1 MPPGVVRS
9 RSTGR
14 SRVLMDPVVAMLV
27 IGSAVLH
34 PVREVFIK
42 ESAYPEGLA
51 YAVTI
56 LFALLAG
63 LHVAVAGS
71 DPWAAL
77 EVWPLAVASGVAL
90 IAYFLCTV
98 MCLKLGDVSVYYPI
112 MRSSPLFVVVAGHF
126 VLGQRYPF
134 VLLAGI
140 AIVLV
145 SAFLLQYERGNAR
158 LFANRRALLLAIAAM
173 CAHGVLTLVDA
184 EAMRSVRPEEF
195 MLLTNTG
202 VVLPGFAGAF
212 GIFLLRQFFLNI
224 PRELEDA
231 ARIDGS
237 GFFGTY
243 WRIMLP
249 LAKPAM
255 VTLGVFIFLNEW
267 SSFVWPLIIL
277 SDWKKYPV
285 TVGIALFRDVNQIN
299 WPAVFAGSTI
309 VSFPIVILFVLAQE
323 YIIGGISLS
332 GLKG

>member
-1 MPPGVVRS
+1 MARTLSSPGSGQRDQNRLLLIATRRSFTIIVYALLIALAFSMIFPYLWMLANSFKSRTDFFTNPYSVIPMPPTLSTYYDALTIGRMGVYLGNS
-9 RSTGR
+9 I
-14 SRVLMDPVVAMLV
+14 LYAA
-27 IGSAVLH
+27 AVLIVQLFIDSLAAYSFARVDF
-34 PVREVFIK
+34 PGRE
-42 ESAYPEGLA
+42 
-51 YAVTI
+51 T
-56 LFALLAG
+56 LF
-63 LHVAVAGS
+63 
-71 DPWAAL
+71 
-77 EVWPLAVASGVAL
+77 LAVLATLMLPGSVTLIPTFL
-90 IAYFLCTV
+90 IAHG
-98 MCLKLGDVSVYYPI
+98 LG
-112 MRSSPLFVVVAGHF
+112 
-126 VLGQRYPF
+126 
-134 VLLAGI
+134 
-140 AIVLV
+140 
-145 SAFLLQYERGNAR
+145 
-158 LFANRRALLLAIAAM
+158 
-173 CAHGVLTLVDA
+173 
-184 EAMRSVRPEEF
+184 
-195 MLLTNTG
+195 LTNTFTG

>member
-1 MPPGVVRS
+1 MARTLSNPGGGARAQDRLLLVATRRSFTIIVYVLLIALAISMIFPYLWMLANSFKSRTDFFTNPYSVIPMPPTL
-9 RSTGR
+9 STYYDALTIGR
-14 SRVLMDPVVAMLV
+14 MGIYLGNSLLYAA
-27 IGSAVLH
+27 AVLIVQLFIDSLAAYSFARVDF
-34 PVREVFIK
+34 PGRE
-42 ESAYPEGLA
+42 
-51 YAVTI
+51 T
-56 LFALLAG
+56 LF
-63 LHVAVAGS
+63 
-71 DPWAAL
+71 
-77 EVWPLAVASGVAL
+77 LAVLATLMLPGSVTLIPTFL
-90 IAYFLCTV
+90 IAHG
-98 MCLKLGDVSVYYPI
+98 LG
-112 MRSSPLFVVVAGHF
+112 
-126 VLGQRYPF
+126 
-134 VLLAGI
+134 
-140 AIVLV
+140 
-145 SAFLLQYERGNAR
+145 
-158 LFANRRALLLAIAAM
+158 
-173 CAHGVLTLVDA
+173 
-184 EAMRSVRPEEF
+184 
-195 MLLTNTG
+195 LTNSFTG

-309 VSFPIVILFVLAQE
+309 VSFPIIILFVLAQE

>member
-1 MPPGVVRS
+1 MARTLSNPGGGARAQDRLLQVATRRSFTIIVYVLLIALAISMIFPYLWMLANSFKSRTDFFTNPYSVIPMPPTL
-9 RSTGR
+9 STYYDALTIGR
-14 SRVLMDPVVAMLV
+14 MGIYLGNSILYAA
-27 IGSAVLH
+27 AVLIVQLFIDSLAAYSFARVDF
-34 PVREVFIK
+34 PGRE
-42 ESAYPEGLA
+42 
-51 YAVTI
+51 T
-56 LFALLAG
+56 LF
-63 LHVAVAGS
+63 
-71 DPWAAL
+71 
-77 EVWPLAVASGVAL
+77 LAVLATLMLPGSVTLIPTFL
-90 IAYFLCTV
+90 IAHG
-98 MCLKLGDVSVYYPI
+98 LG
-112 MRSSPLFVVVAGHF
+112 
-126 VLGQRYPF
+126 
-134 VLLAGI
+134 
-140 AIVLV
+140 
-145 SAFLLQYERGNAR
+145 
-158 LFANRRALLLAIAAM
+158 
-173 CAHGVLTLVDA
+173 
-184 EAMRSVRPEEF
+184 
-195 MLLTNTG
+195 LTNSFTG

-309 VSFPIVILFVLAQE
+309 VSFPIIILFVLAQE

>member
-1 MPPGVVRS
+1 MARTLSNPGGGARAQDRLLLVATRRSFTIIVYVLLIALAISMIFPYLWMLANSFKSRTDFFTNPYSVIPMPPTL
-9 RSTGR
+9 STYYDALTIGR
-14 SRVLMDPVVAMLV
+14 MGIYLGNSILYAA
-27 IGSAVLH
+27 AVLIVQLFIDSLAAYSFARVDF
-34 PVREVFIK
+34 PGRE
-42 ESAYPEGLA
+42 
-51 YAVTI
+51 T
-56 LFALLAG
+56 LF
-63 LHVAVAGS
+63 
-71 DPWAAL
+71 
-77 EVWPLAVASGVAL
+77 LAVLATLMLPGSVTLIPTFL
-90 IAYFLCTV
+90 IAHG
-98 MCLKLGDVSVYYPI
+98 LG
-112 MRSSPLFVVVAGHF
+112 
-126 VLGQRYPF
+126 
-134 VLLAGI
+134 
-140 AIVLV
+140 
-145 SAFLLQYERGNAR
+145 
-158 LFANRRALLLAIAAM
+158 
-173 CAHGVLTLVDA
+173 
-184 EAMRSVRPEEF
+184 
-195 MLLTNTG
+195 LTNTFTG

-309 VSFPIVILFVLAQE
+309 VSFPIIILFVLAQE

>member
-1 MPPGVVRS
+1 MARTLSSPGSGVKERDKKLLLVATRRSFTIIVYALLIALAFSMIFPYLWMLANSFKSRTDFFTNPYSVIPMPPTLSTYYDALTIGRMGVYLGNS
-9 RSTGR
+9 I
-14 SRVLMDPVVAMLV
+14 LYAA
-27 IGSAVLH
+27 AVLVVQLFIDSLAAYSFARVDF
-34 PVREVFIK
+34 PGRE
-42 ESAYPEGLA
+42 
-51 YAVTI
+51 T
-56 LFALLAG
+56 LF
-63 LHVAVAGS
+63 
-71 DPWAAL
+71 
-77 EVWPLAVASGVAL
+77 LAVLATLMLPGSVTLIPTFL
-90 IAYFLCTV
+90 IAHG
-98 MCLKLGDVSVYYPI
+98 LG
-112 MRSSPLFVVVAGHF
+112 
-126 VLGQRYPF
+126 
-134 VLLAGI
+134 
-140 AIVLV
+140 
-145 SAFLLQYERGNAR
+145 
-158 LFANRRALLLAIAAM
+158 
-173 CAHGVLTLVDA
+173 
-184 EAMRSVRPEEF
+184 
-195 MLLTNTG
+195 LTNTFTG

-309 VSFPIVILFVLAQE
+309 VSFPIVILFIIAQE

>member
-1 MPPGVVRS
+1 MARTLSDPGGGAREQNRLLLVATKRSFTIIVYVLLIALAFSMIFPYLWMLANSFKSRTDFFTNPYSVIPMPPTLSTYYDALTIGRMGVYLGNS
-9 RSTGR
+9 I
-14 SRVLMDPVVAMLV
+14 LYAA
-27 IGSAVLH
+27 AVLIVQLLIDSLAAYSFARVDF
-34 PVREVFIK
+34 PGRE
-42 ESAYPEGLA
+42 A
-51 YAVTI
+51 
-56 LFALLAG
+56 LF
-63 LHVAVAGS
+63 
-71 DPWAAL
+71 
-77 EVWPLAVASGVAL
+77 LAVLATLMLPGSVTLIPTFL
-90 IAYFLCTV
+90 IAHG
-98 MCLKLGDVSVYYPI
+98 LG
-112 MRSSPLFVVVAGHF
+112 
-126 VLGQRYPF
+126 
-134 VLLAGI
+134 
-140 AIVLV
+140 
-145 SAFLLQYERGNAR
+145 
-158 LFANRRALLLAIAAM
+158 
-173 CAHGVLTLVDA
+173 
-184 EAMRSVRPEEF
+184 
-195 MLLTNTG
+195 LTNTFTG

>member
-1 MPPGVVRS
+1 MARTLSDPGGGAREQNRLLLVATKRSFTIIVYALLIALAFSMIFPYLWMLANSFKSRTDFFTNPYSVIPMPPTLSTYYDALTIGRMGVYLGNS
-9 RSTGR
+9 I
-14 SRVLMDPVVAMLV
+14 LYAA
-27 IGSAVLH
+27 AVLIVQLFIDSLAAYSFARVDF
-34 PVREVFIK
+34 PGRE
-42 ESAYPEGLA
+42 
-51 YAVTI
+51 T
-56 LFALLAG
+56 LF
-63 LHVAVAGS
+63 
-71 DPWAAL
+71 
-77 EVWPLAVASGVAL
+77 LAVLATLMLPGSVTLIPTFL
-90 IAYFLCTV
+90 IAHG
-98 MCLKLGDVSVYYPI
+98 LG
-112 MRSSPLFVVVAGHF
+112 
-126 VLGQRYPF
+126 
-134 VLLAGI
+134 
-140 AIVLV
+140 
-145 SAFLLQYERGNAR
+145 
-158 LFANRRALLLAIAAM
+158 
-173 CAHGVLTLVDA
+173 
-184 EAMRSVRPEEF
+184 
-195 MLLTNTG
+195 LTNTFTG

>member
-1 MPPGVVRS
+1 MARTLSNPGGGARAHDKLLLVATRRSFTIIVYVLLIALAISMIFPYLWMLANSFKSRTDFFTNPYSVIPMPPTL
-9 RSTGR
+9 STYYDALTIGR
-14 SRVLMDPVVAMLV
+14 MGIYLGNSILYAA
-27 IGSAVLH
+27 AVLIVQLFIDSLAAYSFARVDF
-34 PVREVFIK
+34 PGRE
-42 ESAYPEGLA
+42 
-51 YAVTI
+51 T
-56 LFALLAG
+56 LF
-63 LHVAVAGS
+63 
-71 DPWAAL
+71 
-77 EVWPLAVASGVAL
+77 LAVLATLMLPGSVTLIPTFL
-90 IAYFLCTV
+90 IAHG
-98 MCLKLGDVSVYYPI
+98 LG
-112 MRSSPLFVVVAGHF
+112 
-126 VLGQRYPF
+126 
-134 VLLAGI
+134 
-140 AIVLV
+140 
-145 SAFLLQYERGNAR
+145 
-158 LFANRRALLLAIAAM
+158 
-173 CAHGVLTLVDA
+173 
-184 EAMRSVRPEEF
+184 
-195 MLLTNTG
+195 LTNTFTG

-309 VSFPIVILFVLAQE
+309 VSFPIIILFVLAQE

>member
-1 MPPGVVRS
+1 MARTLSNPGGGARAQDKLLQVATRRSFTIIVYALLIALAISMIFPYLWMLANSFKSRTDFFTNPYSVIPMPPTL
-9 RSTGR
+9 STYYDALTIGR
-14 SRVLMDPVVAMLV
+14 MGIYLGNSLLYAA
-27 IGSAVLH
+27 AVLIVQLFIDSLAAYSFARVDF
-34 PVREVFIK
+34 PGRE
-42 ESAYPEGLA
+42 
-51 YAVTI
+51 T
-56 LFALLAG
+56 LF
-63 LHVAVAGS
+63 
-71 DPWAAL
+71 
-77 EVWPLAVASGVAL
+77 LAVLATLMLPGSVTLIPTFL
-90 IAYFLCTV
+90 IAHG
-98 MCLKLGDVSVYYPI
+98 LG
-112 MRSSPLFVVVAGHF
+112 
-126 VLGQRYPF
+126 
-134 VLLAGI
+134 
-140 AIVLV
+140 
-145 SAFLLQYERGNAR
+145 
-158 LFANRRALLLAIAAM
+158 
-173 CAHGVLTLVDA
+173 
-184 EAMRSVRPEEF
+184 
-195 MLLTNTG
+195 LTNTFTG

-309 VSFPIVILFVLAQE
+309 VSFPIIILFVLAQE

>member
-1 MPPGVVRS
+1 MARTLSDPGGGAREQNRLLLVATRRSFTIIVYALLIALAFSMIFPYLWMLANSFKSRTDFFTNPYSVIPMPPTLSTYYDALTIGRMGVYLGNS
-9 RSTGR
+9 I
-14 SRVLMDPVVAMLV
+14 LYAA
-27 IGSAVLH
+27 AVLIVQLLIDSLAAYSFARVDF
-34 PVREVFIK
+34 PGRE
-42 ESAYPEGLA
+42 A
-51 YAVTI
+51 
-56 LFALLAG
+56 LF
-63 LHVAVAGS
+63 
-71 DPWAAL
+71 
-77 EVWPLAVASGVAL
+77 LAVLATLMLPGSVTLIPTFL
-90 IAYFLCTV
+90 IAHG
-98 MCLKLGDVSVYYPI
+98 LG
-112 MRSSPLFVVVAGHF
+112 
-126 VLGQRYPF
+126 
-134 VLLAGI
+134 
-140 AIVLV
+140 
-145 SAFLLQYERGNAR
+145 
-158 LFANRRALLLAIAAM
+158 
-173 CAHGVLTLVDA
+173 
-184 EAMRSVRPEEF
+184 
-195 MLLTNTG
+195 LTNTFTG

>member
-1 MPPGVVRS
+1 MARTLSNPGGGVREQNRLLLIATRRSFTIIVYALLIALAFSMIFPYLWMLANSFKSRTDFFTNPYSVIPMPPTLSTYYDALTIGRMGVYLGNS
-9 RSTGR
+9 I
-14 SRVLMDPVVAMLV
+14 LYAA
-27 IGSAVLH
+27 AVLVVQLFIDSLAAYSFARVDF
-34 PVREVFIK
+34 PGRE
-42 ESAYPEGLA
+42 
-51 YAVTI
+51 T
-56 LFALLAG
+56 LF
-63 LHVAVAGS
+63 
-71 DPWAAL
+71 
-77 EVWPLAVASGVAL
+77 LAVLATLMLPGSVTLIPTFL
-90 IAYFLCTV
+90 IAHG
-98 MCLKLGDVSVYYPI
+98 LG
-112 MRSSPLFVVVAGHF
+112 
-126 VLGQRYPF
+126 
-134 VLLAGI
+134 
-140 AIVLV
+140 
-145 SAFLLQYERGNAR
+145 
-158 LFANRRALLLAIAAM
+158 
-173 CAHGVLTLVDA
+173 
-184 EAMRSVRPEEF
+184 
-195 MLLTNTG
+195 LTNSFMG

-237 GFFGTY
+237 SFFGTY

>member
-1 MPPGVVRS
+1 MARTLSDPGGGAREQNRLLLIATRRSFTIIVYALLIALAFSMIFPYLWMLANSFKSRTDFFTNPYSVIPMPPTLSTYYDALTIGRMGVYLGNS
-9 RSTGR
+9 I
-14 SRVLMDPVVAMLV
+14 LYAA
-27 IGSAVLH
+27 AVLIVQLFIDSLAAYSFARVDF
-34 PVREVFIK
+34 PGRE
-42 ESAYPEGLA
+42 
-51 YAVTI
+51 T
-56 LFALLAG
+56 LF
-63 LHVAVAGS
+63 
-71 DPWAAL
+71 
-77 EVWPLAVASGVAL
+77 LAVLATLMLPGSVTLIPTFL
-90 IAYFLCTV
+90 IAHG
-98 MCLKLGDVSVYYPI
+98 LG
-112 MRSSPLFVVVAGHF
+112 
-126 VLGQRYPF
+126 
-134 VLLAGI
+134 
-140 AIVLV
+140 
-145 SAFLLQYERGNAR
+145 
-158 LFANRRALLLAIAAM
+158 
-173 CAHGVLTLVDA
+173 
-184 EAMRSVRPEEF
+184 
-195 MLLTNTG
+195 LTNSFTG

>member
-1 MPPGVVRS
+1 M
-9 RSTGR
+9 
-14 SRVLMDPVVAMLV
+14 
-27 IGSAVLH
+27 
-34 PVREVFIK
+34 
-42 ESAYPEGLA
+42 
-51 YAVTI
+51 
-56 LFALLAG
+56 AG
-63 LHVAVAGS
+63 TL
-71 DPWAAL
+71 
-77 EVWPLAVASGVAL
+77 
-90 IAYFLCTV
+90 
-98 MCLKLGDVSVYYPI
+98 
-112 MRSSPLFVVVAGHF
+112 SSPGGGAK
-126 VLGQRYPF
+126 
-134 VLLAGI
+134 
-140 AIVLV
+140 
-145 SAFLLQYERGNAR
+145 ERDKK
-158 LFANRRALLLAIAAM
+158 LLLAATRRSFTIIVYALLIALALSM
-173 CAHGVLTLVDA
+173 IFPYLWMLANSFKSRTDFFTNPYSVIPMPPTLSTYYDALTIGRMGIYLGNSLLYAAAVLIVQLLIDSLAAYSFARVDFPGRETLFLAVLATLMLPGSVTLIPTFLIAHGLG
-184 EAMRSVRPEEF
+184 
-195 MLLTNTG
+195 LTNTFTG

-309 VSFPIVILFVLAQE
+309 VSFPIIILFILAQE

>member
-1 MPPGVVRS
+1 MARTLSNPGGGARAQDKLLQVATRRSFTIIVYVLLIALAISMIFPYLWMLANSFKSRTDFFTNPYSVIPMPPTL
-9 RSTGR
+9 STYYDALTIGR
-14 SRVLMDPVVAMLV
+14 MGIYLGNSILYAA
-27 IGSAVLH
+27 AVLIVQLFIDSLAAYSFARVDF
-34 PVREVFIK
+34 PGRE
-42 ESAYPEGLA
+42 
-51 YAVTI
+51 T
-56 LFALLAG
+56 LF
-63 LHVAVAGS
+63 
-71 DPWAAL
+71 
-77 EVWPLAVASGVAL
+77 LAVLATLMLPGSVTLIPTFL
-90 IAYFLCTV
+90 IAHG
-98 MCLKLGDVSVYYPI
+98 LG
-112 MRSSPLFVVVAGHF
+112 
-126 VLGQRYPF
+126 
-134 VLLAGI
+134 
-140 AIVLV
+140 
-145 SAFLLQYERGNAR
+145 
-158 LFANRRALLLAIAAM
+158 
-173 CAHGVLTLVDA
+173 
-184 EAMRSVRPEEF
+184 
-195 MLLTNTG
+195 LTNTFTG

-309 VSFPIVILFVLAQE
+309 VSFPIIILFVLAQE

>member
-1 MPPGVVRS
+1 MARTLSNPGGGARAQDKLLLVATRRSFIIIIYALLIALALSMIFPYLWMLANSFKSRTDFFTNPYSVIPMPPTL
-9 RSTGR
+9 STYYDALTIGR
-14 SRVLMDPVVAMLV
+14 MGIYLGNSLLYAA
-27 IGSAVLH
+27 AVLIVQLFIDSLAAYSFARVDF
-34 PVREVFIK
+34 PGRE
-42 ESAYPEGLA
+42 
-51 YAVTI
+51 T
-56 LFALLAG
+56 LF
-63 LHVAVAGS
+63 
-71 DPWAAL
+71 
-77 EVWPLAVASGVAL
+77 LAVLATLMLPGSVTLIPTFL
-90 IAYFLCTV
+90 IAHG
-98 MCLKLGDVSVYYPI
+98 LG
-112 MRSSPLFVVVAGHF
+112 
-126 VLGQRYPF
+126 
-134 VLLAGI
+134 
-140 AIVLV
+140 
-145 SAFLLQYERGNAR
+145 
-158 LFANRRALLLAIAAM
+158 
-173 CAHGVLTLVDA
+173 
-184 EAMRSVRPEEF
+184 
-195 MLLTNTG
+195 LTNTFTG

-309 VSFPIVILFVLAQE
+309 VSFPIIILFVLAQE

>member
-1 MPPGVVRS
+1 M
-9 RSTGR
+9 
-14 SRVLMDPVVAMLV
+14 
-27 IGSAVLH
+27 
-34 PVREVFIK
+34 
-42 ESAYPEGLA
+42 
-51 YAVTI
+51 
-56 LFALLAG
+56 AG
-63 LHVAVAGS
+63 TL
-71 DPWAAL
+71 
-77 EVWPLAVASGVAL
+77 
-90 IAYFLCTV
+90 
-98 MCLKLGDVSVYYPI
+98 
-112 MRSSPLFVVVAGHF
+112 SSPGGGAK
-126 VLGQRYPF
+126 
-134 VLLAGI
+134 
-140 AIVLV
+140 
-145 SAFLLQYERGNAR
+145 EWDKK
-158 LFANRRALLLAIAAM
+158 LLLAATRRSFTIIVYALLIALALSM
-173 CAHGVLTLVDA
+173 IFPYLWMLANSFKSRTDFFTNPYSVIPMPPTLSTYYDALTIGRMGIYLGNSLLYAAAVLIVQLFIDSLAAYSFARVDFPGRETLFLAVLATLMLPGSVTLIPTFLIAHGLG
-184 EAMRSVRPEEF
+184 
-195 MLLTNTG
+195 LTNTFTG

-309 VSFPIVILFVLAQE
+309 VSFPIIILFILAQE

>member
-1 MPPGVVRS
+1 MARTLSNPGGGARAQDKLLLVATRRSFTIIVYVLLIALAISMIFPYLWMLANSFKSRTDFFTNPYSVIPMPPTL
-9 RSTGR
+9 STYYDALTIGR
-14 SRVLMDPVVAMLV
+14 MGIYLGNSILYAA
-27 IGSAVLH
+27 AVLIVQLFIDSLAAYSFARVDF
-34 PVREVFIK
+34 PGRE
-42 ESAYPEGLA
+42 
-51 YAVTI
+51 T
-56 LFALLAG
+56 LF
-63 LHVAVAGS
+63 
-71 DPWAAL
+71 
-77 EVWPLAVASGVAL
+77 LAVLATLMLPGSVTLIPTFL
-90 IAYFLCTV
+90 IAHG
-98 MCLKLGDVSVYYPI
+98 LG
-112 MRSSPLFVVVAGHF
+112 
-126 VLGQRYPF
+126 
-134 VLLAGI
+134 
-140 AIVLV
+140 
-145 SAFLLQYERGNAR
+145 
-158 LFANRRALLLAIAAM
+158 
-173 CAHGVLTLVDA
+173 
-184 EAMRSVRPEEF
+184 
-195 MLLTNTG
+195 LTNSFTG

-309 VSFPIVILFVLAQE
+309 VSFPIIILFVLAQE

>member
-1 MPPGVVRS
+1 MARTISNSIVQAREQRKLLPGIARRSFILLIYTMLIVLAISMIFPYIWMLANSFKSRTDFFTNPYSIIPMPPTFSTYHDALTIGQMGVYLRNSILYAATVLIIQLFIDSLAAYSFARVNFP
-9 RSTGR
+9 GR
-14 SRVLMDPVVAMLV
+14 EALFL
-27 IGSAVLH
+27 AVLATLML
-34 PVREVFIK
+34 PG
-42 ESAYPEGLA
+42 S
-51 YAVTI
+51 VTLI
-56 LFALLAG
+56 PTF
-63 LHVAVAGS
+63 
-71 DPWAAL
+71 
-77 EVWPLAVASGVAL
+77 L
-90 IAYFLCTV
+90 IAHG
-98 MCLKLGDVSVYYPI
+98 LG
-112 MRSSPLFVVVAGHF
+112 
-126 VLGQRYPF
+126 
-134 VLLAGI
+134 
-140 AIVLV
+140 
-145 SAFLLQYERGNAR
+145 
-158 LFANRRALLLAIAAM
+158 
-173 CAHGVLTLVDA
+173 
-184 EAMRSVRPEEF
+184 
-195 MLLTNTG
+195 LTNRFMG

-285 TVGIALFRDVNQIN
+285 TVGIALFRDVNSIN
-299 WPAVFAGSTI
+299 WPSVFAGSTI
-309 VSFPIVILFVLAQE
+309 VSFPIIILFVLAQE

>member
-1 MPPGVVRS
+1 MGVNVFGDGEGQGGRAGGKG
-9 RSTGR
+9 RGEGQGGRAGGKGRGQGPETGAA
-14 SRVLMDPVVAMLV
+14 V
-27 IGSAVLH
+27 AVLIVQLFIDSLAAYSFARVDF
-34 PVREVFIK
+34 PGRE
-42 ESAYPEGLA
+42 
-51 YAVTI
+51 T
-56 LFALLAG
+56 LF
-63 LHVAVAGS
+63 
-71 DPWAAL
+71 
-77 EVWPLAVASGVAL
+77 LAVLATLMLPGSVTLIPTFL
-90 IAYFLCTV
+90 IAHG
-98 MCLKLGDVSVYYPI
+98 LG
-112 MRSSPLFVVVAGHF
+112 
-126 VLGQRYPF
+126 
-134 VLLAGI
+134 
-140 AIVLV
+140 
-145 SAFLLQYERGNAR
+145 
-158 LFANRRALLLAIAAM
+158 
-173 CAHGVLTLVDA
+173 
-184 EAMRSVRPEEF
+184 
-195 MLLTNTG
+195 LTNTFTG

-243 WRIMLP
+243 WRIMLH

-309 VSFPIVILFVLAQE
+309 VSFPIIILFVLAQE

>member
-1 MPPGVVRS
+1 MARTLTDPRGGARPQDKLLLIATRRSFTIVVYVLLIALAISMVFPYLWMLANSFKSRTDFFTNPYSVIPMPPTL
-9 RSTGR
+9 STYYDALTIGR
-14 SRVLMDPVVAMLV
+14 MGIYLGNSLLYAA
-27 IGSAVLH
+27 AVLIVQLFIDSLAAYSFARVDF
-34 PVREVFIK
+34 PGRE
-42 ESAYPEGLA
+42 
-51 YAVTI
+51 T
-56 LFALLAG
+56 LF
-63 LHVAVAGS
+63 
-71 DPWAAL
+71 
-77 EVWPLAVASGVAL
+77 LAVLATLMLPGSVTLIPTFL
-90 IAYFLCTV
+90 IAHG
-98 MCLKLGDVSVYYPI
+98 LG
-112 MRSSPLFVVVAGHF
+112 
-126 VLGQRYPF
+126 
-134 VLLAGI
+134 
-140 AIVLV
+140 
-145 SAFLLQYERGNAR
+145 
-158 LFANRRALLLAIAAM
+158 
-173 CAHGVLTLVDA
+173 
-184 EAMRSVRPEEF
+184 
-195 MLLTNTG
+195 LTNTFTG

-309 VSFPIVILFVLAQE
+309 VSFPIIILFVLAQE

>member
-1 MPPGVVRS
+1 MARTLSNPGGGARAQDKLLQVATRRSFTIIVYVLLIALAISMIFPYLWMLANSFKSRTDFFTNPYSVIPMPPTL
-9 RSTGR
+9 STYYDALTIGR
-14 SRVLMDPVVAMLV
+14 MGIYLGNSILYAA
-27 IGSAVLH
+27 AVLIVQLFIDSLAAYSFARVDF
-34 PVREVFIK
+34 PGRETLFLVV
-42 ESAYPEGLA
+42 LA
-51 YAVTI
+51 TLMLPGSVTLI
-56 LFALLAG
+56 PTF
-63 LHVAVAGS
+63 
-71 DPWAAL
+71 
-77 EVWPLAVASGVAL
+77 L
-90 IAYFLCTV
+90 IAHG
-98 MCLKLGDVSVYYPI
+98 LG
-112 MRSSPLFVVVAGHF
+112 
-126 VLGQRYPF
+126 
-134 VLLAGI
+134 
-140 AIVLV
+140 
-145 SAFLLQYERGNAR
+145 
-158 LFANRRALLLAIAAM
+158 
-173 CAHGVLTLVDA
+173 
-184 EAMRSVRPEEF
+184 
-195 MLLTNTG
+195 LTNTFTG

-309 VSFPIVILFVLAQE
+309 VSFPIIILFVLAQE

>member
-1 MPPGVVRS
+1 MARTLSDPGSGQRDQNRLLLIATRRSFTIIVYALLIALAFSMIFPYLWMLANSFKSRTDFFTNPYSVIPMPPTLSTYYDALTIGRMGVYLGNS
-9 RSTGR
+9 I
-14 SRVLMDPVVAMLV
+14 LYAA
-27 IGSAVLH
+27 AVLVVQLFIDSLAAYSFARVDF
-34 PVREVFIK
+34 PGRE
-42 ESAYPEGLA
+42 
-51 YAVTI
+51 T
-56 LFALLAG
+56 LF
-63 LHVAVAGS
+63 
-71 DPWAAL
+71 
-77 EVWPLAVASGVAL
+77 LAVLATLMLPGSVTLIPTFL
-90 IAYFLCTV
+90 IAHG
-98 MCLKLGDVSVYYPI
+98 LG
-112 MRSSPLFVVVAGHF
+112 
-126 VLGQRYPF
+126 
-134 VLLAGI
+134 
-140 AIVLV
+140 
-145 SAFLLQYERGNAR
+145 
-158 LFANRRALLLAIAAM
+158 
-173 CAHGVLTLVDA
+173 
-184 EAMRSVRPEEF
+184 
-195 MLLTNTG
+195 LTNTFTG

>member
-1 MPPGVVRS
+1 MARTLSDPGSGEREQNRLLLIATRRSFTIIVYALLIALAFSMIFPYLWMLANSFKSRTDFFTNPYSVIPMPPTLSTYYDALTIGRMGVYLGNS
-9 RSTGR
+9 I
-14 SRVLMDPVVAMLV
+14 LYAA
-27 IGSAVLH
+27 AVLVVQLFIDSLAAYSFARVDF
-34 PVREVFIK
+34 PGRE
-42 ESAYPEGLA
+42 
-51 YAVTI
+51 T
-56 LFALLAG
+56 LF
-63 LHVAVAGS
+63 
-71 DPWAAL
+71 
-77 EVWPLAVASGVAL
+77 LAVLATLMLPGSVTLIPTFL
-90 IAYFLCTV
+90 IAHG
-98 MCLKLGDVSVYYPI
+98 LG
-112 MRSSPLFVVVAGHF
+112 
-126 VLGQRYPF
+126 
-134 VLLAGI
+134 
-140 AIVLV
+140 
-145 SAFLLQYERGNAR
+145 
-158 LFANRRALLLAIAAM
+158 
-173 CAHGVLTLVDA
+173 
-184 EAMRSVRPEEF
+184 
-195 MLLTNTG
+195 LTNTFTG

>member
-1 MPPGVVRS
+1 MARTLSDPGGGAREQNRLLLVATRRSFTIIVYALLIALAFSMIFPYLWMLANSFKSRTDFFTNPYSVIPMPPTLSTYYDALTIGRMGVYLGNS
-9 RSTGR
+9 I
-14 SRVLMDPVVAMLV
+14 LYAA
-27 IGSAVLH
+27 AVLIVQLLIDSLAAYSFARVDF
-34 PVREVFIK
+34 PGRE
-42 ESAYPEGLA
+42 
-51 YAVTI
+51 T
-56 LFALLAG
+56 LF
-63 LHVAVAGS
+63 
-71 DPWAAL
+71 
-77 EVWPLAVASGVAL
+77 LAVLATLMLPGSVTLIPTFL
-90 IAYFLCTV
+90 IAHG
-98 MCLKLGDVSVYYPI
+98 LG
-112 MRSSPLFVVVAGHF
+112 
-126 VLGQRYPF
+126 
-134 VLLAGI
+134 
-140 AIVLV
+140 
-145 SAFLLQYERGNAR
+145 
-158 LFANRRALLLAIAAM
+158 
-173 CAHGVLTLVDA
+173 
-184 EAMRSVRPEEF
+184 
-195 MLLTNTG
+195 LTNTFTG

>member
-1 MPPGVVRS
+1 MARTLSNPSGGTRPQDRLLLVATKRSFTIIIYALLIALALSMIFPYLWMLANSFKSRTDFFTNPYSVIPMPPTL
-9 RSTGR
+9 STYYDALTIGR
-14 SRVLMDPVVAMLV
+14 MGIYLGNSLLYAA
-27 IGSAVLH
+27 AVLIVQLFIDSLAAYSFARVDF
-34 PVREVFIK
+34 PGRE
-42 ESAYPEGLA
+42 
-51 YAVTI
+51 T
-56 LFALLAG
+56 LF
-63 LHVAVAGS
+63 
-71 DPWAAL
+71 
-77 EVWPLAVASGVAL
+77 LAVLATLMLPGSVTLIPTFL
-90 IAYFLCTV
+90 IAHG
-98 MCLKLGDVSVYYPI
+98 LG
-112 MRSSPLFVVVAGHF
+112 
-126 VLGQRYPF
+126 
-134 VLLAGI
+134 
-140 AIVLV
+140 
-145 SAFLLQYERGNAR
+145 
-158 LFANRRALLLAIAAM
+158 
-173 CAHGVLTLVDA
+173 
-184 EAMRSVRPEEF
+184 
-195 MLLTNTG
+195 LTNTFTG

-309 VSFPIVILFVLAQE
+309 VSFPIIILFILAQE

>member
-1 MPPGVVRS
+1 MARTLSDPSGGTRPQDRLLLVATRRSFTIIIYALLIALALSMIFPYLWMLANSFKSRTDFFTNPYSVIPMPPTL
-9 RSTGR
+9 STYYDALTIGR
-14 SRVLMDPVVAMLV
+14 MGIYLGNSLLYAA
-27 IGSAVLH
+27 AVLIVQLLIDSLAAYSFARVDF
-34 PVREVFIK
+34 PGRE
-42 ESAYPEGLA
+42 
-51 YAVTI
+51 T
-56 LFALLAG
+56 LF
-63 LHVAVAGS
+63 
-71 DPWAAL
+71 
-77 EVWPLAVASGVAL
+77 LAVLATLMLPGSVTLIPTFL
-90 IAYFLCTV
+90 IAHG
-98 MCLKLGDVSVYYPI
+98 LG
-112 MRSSPLFVVVAGHF
+112 
-126 VLGQRYPF
+126 
-134 VLLAGI
+134 
-140 AIVLV
+140 
-145 SAFLLQYERGNAR
+145 
-158 LFANRRALLLAIAAM
+158 
-173 CAHGVLTLVDA
+173 
-184 EAMRSVRPEEF
+184 
-195 MLLTNTG
+195 LTNTFTG

-309 VSFPIVILFVLAQE
+309 VSFPIIILFILAQE